1 MPTPPPTPVFLDL
14 AALSLY
20 VFFAFFVFLVFWLH
34 REGKR
39 EGYPLVSDR
48 SDRPNFGTIHGF
60 PETPPPKVFR
70 LHYPHGAT
78 VTQGQQPERD
88 ISDLVIEDPYNGTP
102 ITPKGDPMQD
112 GIGAASYAMRAD
124 APDLAFDDNL
134 PKIVPLRAAPG
145 WHVPDEDPDPRGKPV
160 TTLDGET
167 AGTVVDLWV
176 DRSEVILRYIEVE
189 VPAAPSAAAVPKRVL
204 VPMFLATVNDEGEVR
219 VLSVTAAQLA
229 AAPTIRKPEQIT
241 LLEEDRISGYFGGG
255 HLHATPERSEPLV

>member
-20 VFFAFFVFLVFWLH
+20 VFFAFFAGLIYYLH
-34 REGKR
+34 RENKR

-102 ITPKGDPMQD
+102 ITPKGDAMQD

-124 APDLAFDDNL
+124 TPDLAFDDNL

-145 WHVPDEDPDPRGKPV
+145 WHVPDEDPDPRGRSV

-189 VPAAPSAAAVPKRVL
+189 TAGARRVL
-204 VPMFLATVNDEGEVR
+204 VPMFLATVNDDGDVR
-219 VLSVTAAQLA
+219 VVSVTAAQLA
-229 AAPTIRKPEQIT
+229 AAPGIKAPEQIT
-241 LLEEDRISGYFGGG
+241 LLEEDRIAGYFGGG

>member
-20 VFFAFFVFLVFWLH
+20 IFFAFFTVLVFWLH

-60 PETPPPKVFR
+60 PETPPPKVFL

-78 VTQGQQPERD
+78 VTQGQNPERD
-88 ISDLVIEDPYNGTP
+88 ITGLIVEDPYNGSP
-102 ITPKGDPMQD
+102 FDPKGDPMKD

-124 APDLAFDDNL
+124 TPDLAFDDNL

-145 WHVPDEDPDPRGKPV
+145 WTIPEEDPDPRGKGV

-176 DRSEVILRYIEVE
+176 DRSEILLRYIEVE
-189 VPAAPSAAAVPKRVL
+189 VPGGRRVL

-219 VLSVTAAQLA
+219 VKSVTAAQLA
-229 AAPTIRKPEQIT
+229 AAPGIKMPEQIT
-241 LLEEDRISGYFGGG
+241 LLEEDMVSGYFGGG
-255 HLHATPERSEPLV
+255 HLHATPERSEPLL